1 MTSKNETVDI
11 CGMDFSFMDNSSK
24 IDKRYMLC
32 LISSDF
38 ITNQD
43 SDLRGKLRILSKNE
57 FLKKNDI
64 FEMEKEHIFIDN
76 IQNEVV
82 NKIVAKYPQI
92 KKVKEDLDKN
102 MALIYKVTLDSF
114 S

>member
-1 MTSKNETVDI
+1 
-11 CGMDFSFMDNSSK
+11 
-24 IDKRYMLC
+24 
-32 LISSDF
+32 
-38 ITNQD
+38 
-43 SDLRGKLRILSKNE
+43 
-57 FLKKNDI
+57 
-64 FEMEKEHIFIDN
+64 MEKEHIFIDN